1 MIENLV
7 WNGGAAL
14 RSDDRISSTCREVVK
29 ERSTNENHS
38 DTAVL
43 QHSKTTTRSSCSE
56 KGVKIAQKM
65 RVGRGIHAI
74 Q

>member
-1 MIENLV
+1 ME
-7 WNGGAAL
+7 WWSAL

-56 KGVKIAQKM
+56 KGVRIAQKM

>member
-1 MIENLV
+1 
-7 WNGGAAL
+7 
-14 RSDDRISSTCREVVK
+14 
-29 ERSTNENHS
+29 
-38 DTAVL
+38 L